1 MLPRTTHIDR
11 HEPERNETLAVMN
24 KQPPGPLALT
34 LAVGDA
40 HDVPAA
46 AGPLSCAFIRQA
58 LSELY
63 PAAIDD
69 VAAFGGVTS
78 GTTM

>member
-1 MLPRTTHIDR
+1 MLPRTTQIDR
-11 HEPERNETLAVMN
+11 HAPERNEAFAVMN
-24 KQPPGPLALT
+24 KQPTGPLAIT
-34 LAVGDA
+34 TAGGDA
-40 HDVPAA
+40 HDVPAS
-46 AGPLSCAFIRQA
+46 AGPLSCTFFRKA
-58 LSELY
+58 LADLY